1 MRYIEQGSRNYRKA
15 LACMLLGSLVTFAT
29 LYSPQTL
36 LSVFSEHYRVAP
48 STASF
53 TIALTT
59 AALALGML
67 FVPLF
72 SNAWGRKRM
81 MSLSLFLTSALAILS
96 SFGDSFG
103 FLLAIRLLEGFS
115 LAGFPA
121 TAMAYLGEEF
131 SPRSIGGIMGIYVAG
146 TGIGG
151 FVGRVVVGTLTD
163 LFSWRAA
170 LLGLGAINL
179 LCSLYFWFNL
189 PESRHFKPAATGWAR
204 WRGNLRDG
212 LRNPN
217 LLSLYG
223 TGFLLMGAYVALL
236 NYIGYPLR
244 QAPYRLNQTMLGSL
258 FAVNLLGIWSAVLFG
273 RLADRHPRPLVI
285 GSAIGLLLAGAL
297 LTLHGALWV
306 KIIGLTVFVFGFFAG
321 HSVASGWVGVT
332 APAGIKA
339 QASSLYLLFYYAGS
353 SLIGWSGGFC
363 WARFGWGG
371 LIGLIGVLLGMAVLL
386 ILRVAALP
394 ALARREA
401 PKPSAA
407 RC

>member
-1 MRYIEQGSRNYRKA
+1 
-15 LACMLLGSLVTFAT
+15 MLLGSLVTFAT

-36 LSVFSEHYRVAP
+36 LSLFSEHYRVSP

-53 TIALTT
+53 TISLTT

-67 FVPLF
+67 FVSLF
-72 SNAWGRKRM
+72 SNAWGRKWM
-81 MSLSLFLTSALAILS
+81 MSVSLFLTSALAILS
-96 SFGDSFG
+96 SFGDSFR
-103 FLLAIRLLEGFS
+103 FLLVIRLLEGFS

-131 SPRSIGGIMGIYVAG
+131 SPKSIGGIMGIYVAG
-146 TGIGG
+146 TGVGG
-151 FVGRVVVGTLTD
+151 FVGRVVVGSLTD

-170 LLGLGAINL
+170 LLGLGAVNL

-189 PESRHFKPAATGWAR
+189 PESAHFKPAAISWAR
-204 WRGNLRDG
+204 WTGSLKDG
-212 LRNPN
+212 VRNPK

-223 TGFLLMGAYVALL
+223 TGFLLMGVYVVLL

-244 QAPYRLNQTMLGSL
+244 QAPYRLSQTVLGSL

-273 RLADRHPRPLVI
+273 RLADRYPRPLVI
-285 GSAIGLLLAGAL
+285 GSAIALLLGGAL
-297 LTLHGALWV
+297 LTLHGALGV
-306 KIIGLTVFVFGFFAG
+306 KILGLTVFVFGFFAG
-321 HSVASGWVGVT
+321 HTVASGWVGVT

-339 QASSLYLLFYYAGS
+339 QASSWYLLFYYAGS

-371 LIGLIGVLLGMAVLL
+371 VIALIGALLGMAALL
-386 ILRVAALP
+386 ILRIAAT
-394 ALARREA
+394 
-401 PKPSAA
+401 PSLTAA
-407 RC
+407 RFPNRRLPSVEFQPDRSR